1 MLDMTQVPTPS
12 PSKARA
18 PRAGSATD
26 EALVAAVRAGSDAAF
41 SAIVRRYEPQ
51 LPPSAR
57 QVLGGRHHDAEECV
71 QDAFVRG
78 LRSMQ
83 SNDAEIALRPWLH
96 AIVRNRCLDQLRKPN
111 RTTDLEPHEAVLA
124 DHGPGPVSMIASRQ
138 RLDDV
143 VHGLESLPER
153 QRRALVM
160 HELEDRSHSH
170 IGRALGVSAGAS
182 KALVCRARQ
191 GVAQAAGPRGGA
203 WGTPPGGGL
212 PGRGPQPPTSDQQ
225 IRMGTF

>member
-1 MLDMTQVPTPS
+1 MVSMNPVLSPS
-12 PSKARA
+12 SSKARA
-18 PRAGSATD
+18 PRAPRAGTASD
-26 EALVAAVRAGSDAAF
+26 DALVSAARAGSDAAF
-41 SAIVRRYEPQ
+41 TAIVQRYEQP
-51 LPPSAR
+51 LIAYAR

-71 QDAFVRG
+71 QDAFVRALG
-78 LRSMQ
+78 SMRRTD
-83 SNDAEIALRPWLH
+83 SEIALRPWLH

-111 RTTDLEPHEAVLA
+111 RTTDLDPHEAVLA
-124 DHGPGPVSMIASRQ
+124 DHGPGPVSMIDNRQ

-191 GVAQAAGPRGGA
+191 GVANAVGPRTA
-203 WGTPPGGGL
+203 A
-212 PGRGPQPPTSDQQ
+212 
-225 IRMGTF
+225 

>member
-1 MLDMTQVPTPS
+1 MVSMNPALTS
-12 PSKARA
+12 SSKARA

-41 SAIVRRYEPQ
+41 SALVRRYEPQ
-51 LPPSAR
+51 LTAYAR

-71 QDAFVRG
+71 QDAFVRA
-78 LRSMQ
+78 LRSIT
-83 SNDAEIALRPWLH
+83 SGDAEIALRPWLH

-124 DHGPGPVSMIASRQ
+124 DHGPGPVSTIARRE
-138 RLDDV
+138 RLDQV
-143 VHGLESLPER
+143 VGGVEGLPER

-170 IGRALGVSAGAS
+170 IGRVLGVSAGAS

-191 GVAQAAGPRGGA
+191 GVAQAV
-203 WGTPPGGGL
+203 
-212 PGRGPQPPTSDQQ
+212 GRTAA
-225 IRMGTF
+225 